1 MRLECSP
8 LGVPQLKRCLAVHC
22 SQSTGTLLLVSRED
36 RKGRVAEIRLGS
48 MKALGGAQQASLFSG
63 QAGSSPAARGSTC
76 SGSEHGPNLGLNSHT
91 KHSYSSTVIPASNC
105 FREKPRP
112 WKMSLNTESG
122 GSDEESIRDFPDVK
136 LALIFLKRQSFTPTC
151 SAAATFQRQGKKS
164 DRTAIRHYPSQTN
177 ATGTS

>member
-8 LGVPQLKRCLAVHC
+8 LGVPQLKHCLAVHC
-22 SQSTGTLLLVSRED
+22 SQSTGPLLLVSRED

-112 WKMSLNTESG
+112 WKESLNT
-122 GSDEESIRDFPDVK
+122 IRWKWWRSNQDFPDVK

-164 DRTAIRHYPSQTN
+164 DWTAIRHYPSQTN